1 MRAKTRPTR
10 SLVLS
15 LLPLA
20 LLAVA
25 CDIGGGDAGP
35 TATPTVTSTPTA
47 AGFLVIPTARPFPTD
62 PPGTRLGAAGKCPP
76 LPQAACAL
84 PGEAANVYQVV
95 SMDRAVRLRARLYGG
110 VERWVLDQSQ
120 VQEILRTLDH
130 DITLQPLDINGGS
143 SKDGQRFELSVF
155 WPQGQEPFPEF
166 RMLFFSVDLS
176 RGLMGEGQVQVQ
188 WPLPAEF
195 GELLSRYLSDTEPT
209 PPPPT
214 ATPRPTPT
222 IVPSGAVFF
231 DHPEGDLAWD
241 GPDDRVRS
249 MIGAHCGNDE
259 VTLAFG
265 VPGYIGVGRE
275 AGFWLNG
282 AIRAREGWHWTGYEH
297 RDWRLM
303 QGDDPLIIYLVNT
316 REPRIAFV
324 YQSFPC
330 F

>member
-1 MRAKTRPTR
+1 MVTRQ
-10 SLVLS
+10 
-15 LLPLA
+15 LLAIASAMALA
-20 LLAVA
+20 LFAAA
-25 CDIGGGDAGP
+25 CGGGGDAGP
-35 TATPTVTSTPTA
+35 TATPTVTSTPTP
-47 AGFLVIPTARPFPTD
+47 AGFLAIPTATPLPTD
-62 PPGTRLGAAGKCPP
+62 LPGTRLGPAGKCPP
-76 LPQAACAL
+76 LPQAACAM
-84 PGEAANVYQVV
+84 PGEAGNVYQVV

-130 DITLQPLDINGGS
+130 DITLQPLDISGGS
-143 SKDGQRFELSVF
+143 SEDGQRFEFSVF
-155 WPQGQEPFPEF
+155 WPQGQEPFPEL
-166 RMLFFSVDLS
+166 RLNPVFFSVDLS
-176 RGLMGEGQVQVQ
+176 RGVMGESQVQVQ

-195 GELLSRYLSDTEPT
+195 GELLSRYLSDTGPT

-249 MIGAHCGNDE
+249 MIEAHCGNYD
-259 VTLAFG
+259 VTQAFG
-265 VPGYIGVGRE
+265 VPGHIGVGRE
-275 AGFWLNG
+275 AGFWLN
-282 AIRAREGWHWTGYEH
+282 ASIRASQGWHWTGYEH
-297 RDWRLM
+297 RDWRIM
-303 QGDDPLIIYLVNT
+303 QGGDPFVIYLVNT

-330 F
+330 H